1 MQTVVT
7 RLLLHQDGLNGNL
20 LDFLVNE
27 GEEII
32 LFIVQSQPD
41 AVVIRDRVKPNDPNI
56 VIGVL
61 VLLDELN

>member
-32 LFIVQSQPD
+32 LFVVQSQPD

>member
-32 LFIVQSQPD
+32 LFVVQSQPD
-41 AVVIRDRVKPNDPNI
+41 AVVIRNRVKPDDPNV
-56 VIGVL
+56 VI
-61 VLLDELN
+61 